1 MMTHKAL
8 VKKMLKQPEV
18 KAEYDAQ
25 ADGFALLDE
34 LLRARR
40 KAGLTQAEVAAR
52 MGTKTP
58 AVARL
63 EAGGGSRRH
72 SPSVATLRKY
82 AQAVG
87 CRLEIRLRPSD
98 GRNPKPEP
106 GAADVT
112 MDVKPRLGDD
122 GR

>member
-1 MMTHKAL
+1 MMTHKAF

-25 ADGFALLDE
+25 AEEFALLDE

-40 KAGLTQAEVAAR
+40 QAGLTQAEVAAR

-82 AQAVG
+82 ARAVG

-98 GRNPKPEP
+98 GKKLKAKP
-106 GAADVT
+106 GDAAD
-112 MDVKPRLGDD
+112 RGRHD
-122 GR
+122 GSS

>member
-8 VKKMLKQPEV
+8 VKKLLQQPEV

-25 ADGFALLDE
+25 AEEFALLDE

-40 KAGLTQAEVAAR
+40 QAGLTQAEVAAR

-63 EAGGGSRRH
+63 EAGGGSRHH

-82 AQAVG
+82 ARAVG
-87 CRLEIRLRPSD
+87 CRLEIQLRPGNGSS
-98 GRNPKPEP
+98 RRSP
-106 GAADVT
+106 G
-112 MDVKPRLGDD
+112 PRE
-122 GR
+122 

>member
-1 MMTHKAL
+1 MLTHEEM
-8 VKKMLKQPEV
+8 VKTMLSQPAV

-25 ADGFALLDE
+25 AEEFALLDE

-40 KAGLTQAEVAAR
+40 RAGLTQAEVAAR

-63 EAGGGSRRH
+63 EAGGGSKSH
-72 SPSVATLRKY
+72 SPSIATLRKY

-87 CRLEIRLRPSD
+87 CRLEIRLRPP
-98 GRNPKPEP
+98 RKPS
-106 GAADVT
+106 ADA
-112 MDVKPRLGDD
+112 
-122 GR
+122 

>member
-1 MMTHKAL
+1 MMTHKAF
-8 VKKMLKQPEV
+8 VKKMLKQPPV

-25 ADGFALLDE
+25 AEEFALLDE
-34 LLRARR
+34 LLKARQR
-40 KAGLTQAEVAAR
+40 AGLTQAEVAAR

-72 SPSVATLRKY
+72 SPSGATVRKY

-87 CRLEIRLRPSD
+87 CRLEIRLRPSA
-98 GRNPKPEP
+98 GGKSEAEP
-106 GAADVT
+106 LSG
-112 MDVKPRLGDD
+112 P
-122 GR
+122 

>member
-8 VKKMLKQPEV
+8 VRKMLKQPAV

-25 ADGFALLDE
+25 AEEFALLDE
-34 LLRARR
+34 LLKARR
-40 KAGLTQAEVAAR
+40 QAGLTQAEVAAR

-82 AQAVG
+82 AQAFG
-87 CRLEIRLRPSD
+87 CRLEIRLWPRDSRKTKAEQATTAHRGRD
-98 GRNPKPEP
+98 GS
-106 GAADVT
+106 
-112 MDVKPRLGDD
+112 
-122 GR
+122 

>member
-1 MMTHKAL
+1 MFM
-8 VKKMLKQPEV
+8 QPAV

-25 ADGFALLDE
+25 AEEFALLDE
-34 LLRARR
+34 LLKARR
-40 KAGLTQAEVAAR
+40 RGGLTQAEVAAR

-87 CRLEIRLRPSD
+87 CRLEIRLRP
-98 GRNPKPEP
+98 RHEANAKAE
-106 GAADVT
+106 
-112 MDVKPRLGDD
+112 
-122 GR
+122 